1 MKINRI
7 EKVTLTLMKS
17 KREREKQGER
27 DGKRMGKFFNLNL

>member
-17 KREREKQGER
+17 KRGKKEKEWKAKSEWGN
-27 DGKRMGKFFNLNL
+27 FLI